1 MNRVAT
7 HTTLSAL
14 AVSLLLL
21 QPDLHAVADEP
32 PAEPD
37 AVVAVPALS
46 ATESAVATTEQ
57 ATAEDAALANTVEA
71 ADAAATSTGDDSD
84 ATAVTAVRPREAAA
98 PSAQDGEPELS
109 PEPSADAEML
119 ETSEPAVAGEEIGEL
134 QPTVPPEQDY
144 AASESVAAPAP
155 AEVVFELQTEP
166 AAAESPDDAQQTADS
181 AVHRDTADAASP
193 EEMPE
198 DDSSGVELSAYG
210 PGINPEEAGVAID
223 SLSADSER
231 AADAS
236 GGPKSA
242 VPLAEAVTIAEE
254 NAAHSLQLL
263 NTEVPPGTYQRLSWS
278 ATELFEGVPIAT
290 PVLVVN
296 GTLPG
301 PTLCLSA
308 AVHGDELN
316 GIEMVRRVMHDL
328 DPQKLSGAVIG
339 VPIVNLQGFRS
350 GSRYLPDR
358 RDLNRY
364 FPGNPN
370 GSAAS
375 RIAYSFFTE
384 VIRNCDALIDL
395 HTGSFD
401 RANLPQLRA
410 DLRNPDVV
418 TLTHGFG
425 ATVILHSD
433 PAQGTLRHAASAAG
447 IATVTL
453 EAGGPSELELKEVMH
468 GVKGIETLLNT
479 LGMVRKVRLW
489 GDPEPVYYR
498 SVWVRADRG
507 GILLSDVSLG
517 STVRRGDL
525 LGTITDPMNNASTNL
540 YAPFSGRVIG
550 MARNQVVMPGF
561 AAFHVGIQTPEP
573 SAAGVGADNSDEAL
587 VHDSEASN
595 DDYIDGMSE

>member
-1 MNRVAT
+1 MTKFALHSRILAT
-7 HTTLSAL
+7 TGA
-14 AVSLLLL
+14 LLLL
-21 QPDLHAVADEP
+21 SGLTQAADELP
-32 PAEPD
+32 TGIADEKTVGTEPG
-37 AVVAVPALS
+37 AAL
-46 ATESAVATTEQ
+46 ETTEAP
-57 ATAEDAALANTVEA
+57 AT
-71 ADAAATSTGDDSD
+71 
-84 ATAVTAVRPREAAA
+84 
-98 PSAQDGEPELS
+98 
-109 PEPSADAEML
+109 
-119 ETSEPAVAGEEIGEL
+119 
-134 QPTVPPEQDY
+134 
-144 AASESVAAPAP
+144 VAAPADVP
-155 AEVVFELQTEP
+155 AAPESEPLIPQTLPVAEQPDAAPAADGAAGAGRPGGAAPGALVYELPEGSDLRTDGAAVSAEERAASA
-166 AAAESPDDAQQTADS
+166 AAAEQE
-181 AVHRDTADAASP
+181 AV
-193 EEMPE
+193 
-198 DDSSGVELSAYG
+198 
-210 PGINPEEAGVAID
+210 PGKVAFIPGLAID
-223 SLSADSER
+223 TLSDESDEQR
-231 AADAS
+231 H
-236 GGPKSA
+236 A
-242 VPLAEAVTIAEE
+242 VPLADAVTVAEE
-254 NAAHSLQLL
+254 KEAAHAIKLL
-263 NTEVPPGTYQRLSWS
+263 SGEVPPGTYQRLAWS
-278 ATELFEGVPIAT
+278 ATELFEGIPVST
-290 PVLVVN
+290 PVLAVN

-301 PTLCLSA
+301 PTLCLTA

-339 VPIVNLQGFRS
+339 VPIVNLQGFRG

-384 VIRNCDALIDL
+384 VVRHCDALIDL
-395 HTGSFD
+395 HTGSFE

-418 TLTHGFG
+418 TLTQGFG

-433 PAQGTLRHAASAAG
+433 PAEGTLRYAASRIG
-447 IATVTL
+447 IPTVTL

-468 GVKGIETLLNT
+468 GVKGIDTLLNT
-479 LGMVRKVRLW
+479 LGMVKKSRLW

-507 GILLSDVSLG
+507 GILLADVGLG

-540 YAPFSGRVIG
+540 YAPFAGRIIG

-561 AAFHVGIQTPEP
+561 AAFHVGIQTAEA
-573 SAAGVGADNSDEAL
+573 SAAEAGYAADDAAL
-587 VHDSEASN
+587 LHDSEATN